1 MITLGSYIDLRRC
14 PQPSN
19 SGFKP
24 IPLTNEWERRICDS
38 WRSDAASDLQ
48 EWLQHAIS
56 DVNPQKEVIIE
67 GALAKLSQAIE
78 RKVSPIFFIM
88 DIRALISHGVFAQ

>member
-1 MITLGSYIDLRRC
+1 MIDLGSYIDLRRC

-19 SGFKP
+19 SGFRP

-38 WRSDAASDLQ
+38 WRSDAASDLK

-56 DVNPQKEVIIE
+56 DVNPQKEALIE
-67 GALAKLSQAIE
+67 EALSKLSQATE
-78 RKVSPIFFIM
+78 RGVSPIFFIM
-88 DIRALISHGVFAQ
+88 DIRELISSGVFTQ